1 MNKIIIWCSFII
13 FIAGC
18 TTAYQVKDY
27 QQLYGSEQPKD
38 RSIKQ
43 LSEGKISYSKQ
54 VKPILD
60 ARCIACHACYDAP
73 CQLKLSSFTGLDRG
87 ASKQPVYNGSRLA
100 AASPTRLFIDATNT
114 QEWRDKHFF
123 PVLNERQESA
133 IASID
138 NSVLAQMLLQKRR
151 FPLTAQGKL
160 EEDQYRF
167 SLDDKFECPSMDEYA
182 KFANKHPQCGMP
194 YALPGLNL
202 SQEHT
207 VLTWLEQGAKND
219 QQLKLSTSAKQS
231 INQWES
237 FFNANSLK
245 QQLVSRYIY
254 EHLFI
259 GHIHFKDHPDNE
271 FYRLIRSKTPP
282 GQAIEEI
289 KTIRPYDDPQVA
301 HFYYRL
307 RPVLHT
313 IVDKTHFVYEFSP
326 QRRQR
331 YKQLFFAN
339 QFKITQLPAYSSE
352 AGANPLNT
360 FAAIPNPIKY
370 QFLLDD
376 AQYFVSGFIKG
387 PVCRGQLALNVIQ
400 DQFWVLFFNPI
411 HDYQEIANKYYSENN
426 QILYLPG
433 KDGDQISLLGWTDY
447 DAYAKDYLNKK
458 SQFLQE
464 TFQKDGGFTLDNIW
478 NGDGWN
484 QNAALTIFRHFDSA
498 TVEKGLIGNVPK
510 TALVLDYPLLERIH
524 YLLVAGFNIYGSAG
538 HQIASRTYMDF
549 LRRDGEYNLLRFL
562 PHNKRQLIY
571 ESWYRGLLNGRMDNT
586 LLNLEFKTSVQ
597 FTEADSKADF
607 FKQVKTYLGKALAP
621 SRWSEKCQQEAC
633 VNTVDK
639 VMHHLGQL
647 NGTQISVLPELAFL
661 RVKMDNSNDRIYSLI
676 RNKYLS
682 NIAYITAEN
691 YRSVPEKDTL
701 TVVPGFVGSYP
712 NFFFSVA
719 EQELDTFIN
728 ALKNAQT
735 KEAKTEFYAQ
745 FGIRRNNP
753 EIWETLDWFNAEHKK
768 MRGLEAGIFDMN
780 RYQNL

>member
-1 MNKIIIWCSFII
+1 MKKIVLWCSFII

-27 QQLYGSEQPKD
+27 QQLYGSAQPQN
-38 RSIKQ
+38 RTVSQ
-43 LSEGKISYSKQ
+43 LTEGEISYSKQ

-73 CQLKLSSFTGLDRG
+73 CQLKLSSFTGLERG
-87 ASKQPVYNGSRLA
+87 SSKQPVYDGARLTV
-100 AASPTRLFIDATNT
+100 ASPTRLFIDATNT

-133 IASID
+133 VASID

-151 FPLTAQGKL
+151 FPLSAQGKL

-167 SLDDKFECPSMDEYA
+167 SLNDKFECPSMNDYA
-182 KFANKHPQCGMP
+182 KFANKHPQWGMP
-194 YALPGLNL
+194 YALPGLKL

-219 QQLKLSTSAKQS
+219 QKFKLSTAAKQA

-237 FFNANSLK
+237 FFNTNSLK
-245 QQLVSRYIY
+245 QKLVSRYIY

-259 GHIHFKDHPDNE
+259 GHIHFKGHSGNE
-271 FYRLIRSKTPP
+271 FYRLVRSKTPP

-289 KTIRPYDDPQVA
+289 KTTRPYADPQVA

-313 IVDKTHFVYEFSP
+313 IVDKTHFVYELSP

-331 YKQLFFAN
+331 YEQLFFTN
-339 QFKITQLPAYSSE
+339 KFKVTQLPSYSPE

-360 FAAIPNPIKY
+360 FASIPNPIKY

-400 DQFWVLFFNPI
+400 DHFWVLFFNPI
-411 HDYQEIANKYYSENN
+411 HDYQDIADKYYSEYNK
-426 QILYLPG
+426 ILYLPG
-433 KDGDQISLLGWTDY
+433 KDGDQIGLLGWTDY

-458 SQFLQE
+458 SQFIQE
-464 TFQKDGGFTLDNIW
+464 TFQHDGGFTLDNIW
-478 NGDGWN
+478 NGDGGN
-484 QNAALTIFRHFDSA
+484 PNAALTIFRHFDSA
-498 TVEKGLIGNVPK
+498 TVEQGLIGDIPK
-510 TALVLDYPLLERIH
+510 TAWILDYPLFERIH

-538 HQIASRTYMDF
+538 HQLASRTYMDF

-562 PHNKRQLIY
+562 PPNKRLAIY
-571 ESWYRGLLNGRMDNT
+571 NDWYQGLMNGRMDT
-586 LLNLEFKTSVQ
+586 DLLNLDFKTEIQ
-597 FTEADSKADF
+597 YTETDSKADF
-607 FKQVKTYLGKALAP
+607 FKQVKIYLGKALAP
-621 SRWSEKCQQEAC
+621 SRWPEDCQQEAC
-633 VNTVDK
+633 INYVDQI
-639 VMHHLGQL
+639 MRQLGQL
-647 NGTQISVLPELAFL
+647 KGMQISALPELTFL
-661 RVKMDNSNDRIYSLI
+661 RVKMNNSNDRVYSLI
-676 RNKYLS
+676 RNKDLS
-682 NIAYITAEN
+682 NVAYIFAES
-691 YRSVPEKDTL
+691 YRAVSEKDTL
-701 TVVPGFVGSYP
+701 TVVPRFVGSYP

-719 EQELDTFIN
+719 EQELGAFIS

-735 KEAKTEFYAQ
+735 EEAKTEFYAQ
-745 FGIRRNNP
+745 FGIRRNTP

-768 MRGLEAGIFDMN
+768 MRGLEAGLFDMN